1 MLFVTACS
9 IAYFTN
15 LTWFVMLRMSEH
27 GILKYFCPILDEKD
41 PPRDKGLL
49 DPSWPLSKFIPS
61 SSSIASCD
69 AKVTKVLKQA
79 KWSVTKNHYMKLTPA
94 IVGSHTFL

>member
-1 MLFVTACS
+1 
-9 IAYFTN
+9 
-15 LTWFVMLRMSEH
+15 MSEH
-27 GILKYFCPILDEKD
+27 GILKYFCPILDKKD
-41 PPRDKGLL
+41 PLGDKELL
-49 DPSWPLSKFIPS
+49 DPSWPLSNFIP

-79 KWSVTKNHYMKLTPA
+79 KWSGTKNCYMKLTPA